1 MISHCGIAFL
11 ITTEIL
17 SSYCSKGFCFA
28 RVVIV
33 VFQKSFLKGIYM
45 SSLYVLDTNPLSV
58 AMYYNYLYIYK
69 YTIIKYKYFL

>member
-17 SSYCSKGFCFA
+17 SSYCSNGFGFA
-28 RVVIV
+28 HVFIV
-33 VFQKSFLKGIYM
+33 VFLKSFLKGFYM

-58 AMYYNYLYIYK
+58 VIYYNCI
-69 YTIIKYKYFL
+69 